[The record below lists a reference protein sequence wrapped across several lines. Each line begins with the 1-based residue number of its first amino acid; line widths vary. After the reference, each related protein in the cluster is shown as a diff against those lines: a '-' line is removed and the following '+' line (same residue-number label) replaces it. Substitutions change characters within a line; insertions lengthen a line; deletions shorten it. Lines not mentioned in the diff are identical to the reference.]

1 MSEKTVWAL
10 DPHTAAKH
18 VILRKYLN
26 AWLPKLTRF
35 NGRVIICDGFAGPGI
50 YSEGEEGSPI
60 IALRAFL
67 DHSYRD
73 QMNAEIK
80 YIFIESDEKRC
91 ESLRQ
96 AIEDFKVPDSVG
108 VTILNNEYEQ
118 AFGEILDYLDEAESV
133 LAPTFAFVDP
143 FGVSGIPLEII
154 DRLMAHGSCEILIT
168 FMVSYIHRFLSRPE
182 FEPHCDRLF
191 GCKDWRAANDLM
203 GQERE
208 SFLRGL
214 YQRQLEVDD
223 SGVGA
228 EYVRFFTM
236 KDTKNKTI
244 YDLFFATNHESGI
257 DAMKDAMWKVDQTG
271 AYSFSDATDPDQET
285 LFSTEPDWDQLFNM
299 LCANYAGENVPWPM
313 VEEAIRHTPFRILK
327 RPLQAESKNVD
338 TRFEI
343 VNPEGTRRGTLN
355 DATVIRFPNDA
366 R

>member
-1 MSEKTVWAL
+1 
-10 DPHTAAKH
+10 
-18 VILRKYLN
+18 
-26 AWLPKLTRF
+26 
-35 NGRVIICDGFAGPGI
+35 
-50 YSEGEEGSPI
+50 
-60 IALRAFL
+60 
-67 DHSYRD
+67 
-73 QMNAEIK
+73 MNAEIK

-96 AIEDFKVPDSVG
+96 AIADFKVPDSVG
-108 VTILNNEYEQ
+108 VTILNDEYEQ
-118 AFGEILDYLDEAESV
+118 AFGKILDYLDEAESA

-154 DRLMAHGSCEILIT
+154 DRLMAHGGCEVFIT

-191 GCKDWRAANDLM
+191 GCEDWRAANNLG
-203 GQERE
+203 GQKRE

-214 YQRQLEVDD
+214 YQRQLEDQE

-257 DAMKDAMWKVDQTG
+257 DAMKDAMWTVDQTG

-285 LFSTEPDWDQLFNM
+285 LFSAEPDWDQLFSM

-313 VEEAIRHTPFRILK
+313 VKEAIRHTPFRILK

-343 VNPEGTRRGTLN
+343 VNPKGTRRGTLN
-355 DATVIRFPNDA
+355 DATVIQIPE
-366 R
+366 